1 MFSLRHNSLFRQ
13 PLRSRSATR
22 PLSRWC
28 AAATCVSAVVGLAV
42 TTAPAHAATRTVTGD
57 ASFVINDY
65 ENFGS
70 DERCNR
76 DVNINF
82 TLTSGQTRS
91 RVATAR
97 CGGEIRVELH
107 YTVRE
112 ENGTVYL
119 TKGRVDFFEGDSENT
134 NDLDGTK
141 RLKADN
147 ITPGQSMTYSPFVY
161 NRDEN
166 EPRDWARV
174 EFTLNNG

>member
-1 MFSLRHNSLFRQ
+1 MFSHHHSSLRFRTAST
-13 PLRSRSATR
+13 RTATR
-22 PLSRWC
+22 PIARWC
-28 AAATCVSAVVGLAV
+28 AAATCAAAVVGLVA
-42 TTAPAHAATRTVTGD
+42 TTAPAHAATRSITGD

-97 CGGEIRVELH
+97 CGGEIRVELR

-141 RLKADN
+141 RLAADN
-147 ITPGQSMTYSPFVY
+147 MKPGESLTYRPFVY